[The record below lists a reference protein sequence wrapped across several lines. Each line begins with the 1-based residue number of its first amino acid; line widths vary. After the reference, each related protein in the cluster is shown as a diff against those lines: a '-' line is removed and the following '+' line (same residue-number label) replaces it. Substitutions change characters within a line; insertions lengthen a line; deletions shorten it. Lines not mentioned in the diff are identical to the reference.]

1 MKKASP
7 YILLLLMAVLL
18 FFLKRC
24 KENNTAE
31 QKQNSTAS
39 TSKQKASSADVNR
52 DHGFDRRI
60 SFIDYS
66 NHAVCRMKCRH
77 ITQKEV
83 EDIMQN
89 GKINYSKSDIKNAR
103 CPRYALEGITA
114 DDQKVRIVF
123 AQCNE
128 KTNVV
133 TVIDLDTD
141 WTCSCPG
148 DDLKYE
154 NKN

>member
-1 MKKASP
+1 M
-7 YILLLLMAVLL
+7 MAVLL

-24 KENNTAE
+24 KENNASE
-31 QKQNSTAS
+31 PKQGNTV
-39 TSKQKASSADVNR
+39 SAKKKSGSANVVNR
-52 DHGFDRRI
+52 DRGFDRRI
-60 SFIDYS
+60 SYLEYS
-66 NHAVCRMKCRH
+66 NHAECRMKCRY

-89 GKINYSKSDIKNAR
+89 GKINYNKSDIKNAR
-103 CPRYALEGITA
+103 CPRYAVEGITV

-133 TVIDLDTD
+133 TVIDLDTE
-141 WTCSCPG
+141 WECHCPG
-148 DDLKYE
+148 DDKKYE